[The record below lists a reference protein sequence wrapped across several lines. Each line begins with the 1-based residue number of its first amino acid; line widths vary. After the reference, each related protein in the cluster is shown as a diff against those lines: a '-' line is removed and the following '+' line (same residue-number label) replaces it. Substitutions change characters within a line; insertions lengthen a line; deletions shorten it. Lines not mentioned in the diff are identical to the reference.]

1 MTNGPSPKV
10 TKKSHMTAS
19 ISPICPLPNP
29 LHRSSPTNPIPPFP
43 PLSHILFSITTM
55 KRPISSLISSSSS
68 PNTKVKQI
76 KLDDDDED
84 ESITAV
90 GFMNLDEDLLYEIL
104 KHADARTV
112 AVAACVSKLWH
123 RTAQDERIWELICTR
138 HSTNI
143 GCGTQQL
150 RSVVLALGGFKQLHS
165 QYLWPLSKSSS
176 CGACGAGGASTSGAV
191 QPRLA
196 TAFSMMPPPVAGR
209 RWGKDEVH
217 LSLSLLSI
225 KCFEKMN
232 FDGGGKSSSS

>member
-1 MTNGPSPKV
+1 
-10 TKKSHMTAS
+10 
-19 ISPICPLPNP
+19 
-29 LHRSSPTNPIPPFP
+29 
-43 PLSHILFSITTM
+43 M
-55 KRPISSLISSSSS
+55 KRPISSLLSSFST
-68 PNTKVKQI
+68 PNTKLKQI
-76 KLDDDDED
+76 KLDDDNEE

-112 AVAACVSKLWH
+112 GVAACVSKLWH

-138 HSTNI
+138 HWTNI

-176 CGACGAGGASTSGAV
+176 CGACGASSSGAV

-209 RWGKDEVH
+209 RGGKDEGH

-225 KCFEKMN
+225 KYFEKMN
-232 FDGGGKSSSS
+232 FDDLFNTDPPTFCRC